1 MMKRMKGSP
10 GMVAYGILSASALI
24 ALLSAVGILTL
35 PGGGSSQAD
44 MRIEPSVGSI
54 VEGET
59 FTVTIV
65 VSAEVPVNV
74 FAGEIQFDPKVLQ
87 VASIEYNTSIADL
100 WAELPWY
107 ENGEGTLNFAGGT
120 TQPRGF
126 SSTGGLITATFRTIG
141 TGVTALK
148 LHDALILAH
157 DGLGSEVALGQ
168 PLDAVFEIGEEKLT
182 EQTVAAPASQA
193 SVVAIS
199 AEPPSTDLN
208 GDGEQTIV
216 DMSIFML
223 HIMGSNP
230 RYDFNQD
237 GKVNTT
243 DLSIIMSAR

>member
-1 MMKRMKGSP
+1 MMNRMKGSP
-10 GMVAYGILSASALI
+10 GMVAYGILAASAFI
-24 ALLSAVGILTL
+24 ALLSAVGLFTM
-35 PGGGSSQAD
+35 PGGDGPQAN
-44 MRIEPSVGSI
+44 MRIEPSVGRI
-54 VEGET
+54 VEGDT
-59 FTVTIV
+59 FSVTIV

-87 VASIEYNTSIADL
+87 VASIDYNTSIADL

-120 TQPRGF
+120 TQPGGF
-126 SSTGGLITATFRTIG
+126 SSTGGLITATFRTVG

-157 DGLGSEVALGQ
+157 DGFGSEVAMGR
-168 PLDAVFEIGEEKLT
+168 PLDAVFEIGEEKLA
-182 EQTVAAPASQA
+182 EQIIAKPASQA

-208 GDGEQTIV
+208 GDGNQTIA

-223 HIMGSNP
+223 HIMGSDL

-237 GKVNTT
+237 GKVNTG